1 LRKKSRHFWRI
12 FCDRSSF
19 AAGQWRTGRSIFGRA
34 RLYGPAKA
42 IQPGL
47 PKGFLW
53 GAATA
58 GHQVEGNNTTSD
70 LWYLENLKPTIFAQP
85 SGDAANSFLLW
96 QRPRS
101 GQEHRAQHLSF
112 QWNGRGSNR

>member
-1 LRKKSRHFWRI
+1 VI
-12 FCDRSSF
+12 DRRSLLVNGATLAAAFSAAPAF
-19 AAGQWRTGRSIFGRA
+19 AAKPRPFN
-34 RLYGPAKA
+34 PAF
-42 IQPGL
+42 

-85 SGDAANSFLLW
+85 SGDAANSFCCGNATSIW
-96 QRPRS
+96 PRAS
-101 GQEHRAQHLSF
+101 GSTPIVSA
-112 QWNGRGSNR
+112 WNGRGSNR